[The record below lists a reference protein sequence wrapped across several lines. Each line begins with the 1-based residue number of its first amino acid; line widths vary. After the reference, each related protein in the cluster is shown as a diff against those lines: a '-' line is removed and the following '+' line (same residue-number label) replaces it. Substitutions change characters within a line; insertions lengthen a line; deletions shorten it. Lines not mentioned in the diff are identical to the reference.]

1 MIRRPPRSTRTD
13 TRFPYTTLFRSL
25 ARRFGPDDS
34 TGIRLNAVRRDGGTA
49 VDDAKR
55 ELGAFGLGLDWRG
68 ERARLSADLGWQDH
82 RLSESQPSINFESSL
97 PIPSVPEARHN
108 MDSGH
113 TISHARQLV
122 GHPLAHFHHIHH
134 IKD

>member
-49 VDDAKR
+49 VDDEKR

-68 ERARLSADLGWQDH
+68 ERVRLSADLGWQDH
-82 RLSESQPSINFESSL
+82 RLSDAQPSINIDSSL
-97 PIPSVPEARHN
+97 PIPSAPAASTNLGPGYKIGRASCRERVF
-108 MDSGH
+108 
-113 TISHARQLV
+113 QYV
-122 GHPLAHFHHIHH
+122 
-134 IKD
+134 